1 MKLKVLAAALILM
14 FGSAAAIEVPDSEG
28 LQQLKEE
35 YNGQS
40 DNVPGFVSTIVGGEK
55 VNFRIENE
63 STNETVGVAFEGV
76 EITKIEKGGLED
88 PTLEAWTDQETIN
101 TIIESDEKYSELQ
114 EALNEN
120 DIDYEAKTTESTIK
134 VVIFD
139 TLRGIADA
147 LGLSL

>member
-14 FGSAAAIEVPDSEG
+14 FSSAAAIEVPDSEG

-35 YNGQS
+35 YNSQS
-40 DNVPGFVSTIVGGEK
+40 DNVPDFVSTIVGGEK
-55 VNFRIENE
+55 VNFRIENG

-76 EITKIEKGGLED
+76 EITKIKKGGLED

-101 TIIESDEKYSELQ
+101 TIMESDDKYSELQ